1 MENFNIRAKK
11 TIKRIAAIGATGIML
26 GATIGGAMA
35 ASLGDYPSPFV
46 SGGNFQTVALVIGD
60 GSAGT
65 DTLALTD
72 ISTKLQAT
80 ASSQGGA
87 VTTTT
92 TTSTLTG
99 GVTANVPLGLGIANT
114 SSAGYDVEIK
124 QAALSTLR
132 KDVITFQSDTYN
144 THDSLVLGRAS
155 PSIASAITEGQ
166 KDFGTDVALK
176 LAQTG
181 VIKYIYAFDTSINMS
196 AATTNDPLEIVFL
209 GKPLKITKL
218 SSPTSFTATVGEEHF
233 INYGESVTV
242 AGHTVKLENIGSSS
256 CVISVDGG
264 TATTITTGSTKT
276 TGGIQVKCDSVVSRN
291 TLAES
296 AATLVVGTTAT
307 KTYNDQDPY
316 VGEDKVN
323 PKWVWSINVL
333 GQAAGSKQ
341 ATGVSTTTNLPN
353 ITGVEF
359 GVKSYFT
366 RQTPSDSPAG
376 LGGCYSLPNN
386 YISVCLDSLTVSPTT
401 DYAEYKFEYLS
412 STDLSRSG
420 LGSRTSVPTVHM
432 IGPTE
437 GFILNNPT
445 TGISWTQNGTST
457 TDKKTNEMWLY
468 KFGAAAAANITGV
481 FYKNTDGYME
491 YAGNVTNN
499 ASSPAAEFAR
509 INYGSV
515 KDTDVR
521 VILQAGNHTT
531 GVGDSNLINLTLSP
545 QAGISTSTWNYPV
558 QSGNVTMSW
567 GISTNDFNSLG
578 ATGTTE
584 EASELRATTGPTTVQ
599 SIGSWDKDVLNP
611 YGIIVKNPKSNGAAD
626 RVVVWIPNEQQLAKV
641 RITGTASISSGGAA
655 AVVSSTAP
663 ASSRASEISDLSQYN
678 AILVG
683 GPCVN
688 KHVATLLG
696 LTYPSCGSDSKIPV
710 GTATIQLVAQ
720 SSGKQALIVAGYEA
734 DDSRRAGI
742 ALKNYDDAT
751 IKAALA
757 GKTSVTV
764 TGQTLDLSGIK
775 VA

>member
-1 MENFNIRAKK
+1 MENFSIRVKK
-11 TIKRIAAIGATGIML
+11 TIKRIAAVGATGIML

-46 SGGNFQTVALVIGD
+46 SGGKFQNVALVIGD
-60 GSAGT
+60 DAGI
-65 DTLALTD
+65 DSLALTN
-72 ISTKLQAT
+72 IATKLQAV

-87 VTTTT
+87 ATTTT

-99 GVTANVPLGLGIANT
+99 GTTANVPLGLGIANS
-114 SSAGYDVEIK
+114 SSAGFDIELK
-124 QAALSTLR
+124 QSALSTLR

-144 THDSLVLGRAS
+144 THDALVLGRSS
-155 PSIASAITEGQ
+155 PSVVTAVSEGQ

-196 AATTNDPLEIVFL
+196 AASTNDPLEIVFL
-209 GKPLKITKL
+209 GKSLKITKIG
-218 SSPTSFTATVGEEHF
+218 SPTSFTATVGDEHF
-233 INYGESVTV
+233 LNYGESVTV

-256 CVISVDGG
+256 CVVSVDGG
-264 TATTITTGSTKT
+264 TATTISTGNTKT
-276 TGGIQVKCDSVVSRN
+276 LGGVQVKCDSVVSRN

-296 AATLVVGTTAT
+296 AATLIVGTTAT

-323 PKWVWSINVL
+323 PKWVWSINIL
-333 GQAAGSKQ
+333 GQAAASKQ
-341 ATGVSTTTNLPN
+341 ATGVSTTTNTPN

-366 RQTPSDSPAG
+366 RQTPSDSPAKIG
-376 LGGCYSLPNN
+376 ECYTLPNN
-386 YISVCLDSLTVSPTT
+386 YISVCLDSLAVNPAT
-401 DYAEYKFEYLS
+401 DYAEYKLEYVS
-412 STDLSRSG
+412 SADLTRSG
-420 LGSRTSVPTVHM
+420 LSSRTSAPVLHM

-445 TGISWTQNGTST
+445 TGISWEQNGSST
-457 TDKKTNEMWLY
+457 TDKKTNEIWLY
-468 KFGAAAAANITGV
+468 KFGRANITGV
-481 FYKNTDGYME
+481 FYKNIDGYME
-491 YAGNVTNN
+491 YAGNITNN
-499 ASSPAAEFAR
+499 VSSPSAEFAR

-515 KDTDVR
+515 KDTDIR
-521 VILQAGNHTT
+521 LILQTNGADTDT
-531 GVGDSNLINLTLSP
+531 VNLTLSP
-545 QAGISTSTWNYPV
+545 QNGISTSTWNYPV
-558 QSGNVTMSW
+558 QTGNITTSW
-567 GISTNDFNSLG
+567 GLTTNDINRLG
-578 ATGTTE
+578 FTGTTE
-584 EASELRATTGPTTVQ
+584 ESSEIRATTGPTTTQ
-599 SIGSWDKDVLNP
+599 SIGTWDKDVLNP

-626 RVVVWIPNEQQLAKV
+626 RVVVWIPNEQQMAKV
-641 RITGTASISSGGAA
+641 RITGTASVGGAA
-655 AVVSSTAP
+655 AVVSAAAP
-663 ASSRASEISDLSQYN
+663 ASSKASEISDLSAYN

-688 KHVATLLG
+688 KHVAALLG
-696 LTYPSCGSDSKIPV
+696 LSFPSCGSASKIPV

-720 SSGKQALIVAGYEA
+720 SSGKQALIVAGWEV
-734 DDSRRAGI
+734 DDTRRAGI
-742 ALKNYDDAT
+742 ALQNYDDAT

-764 TGQTLDLSGIK
+764 TGQTLDLSGIR